1 MTSKPELF
9 ARVEHTFSQLTPSE
23 KRVAGWLLAH
33 AAQIPFETAD
43 GIAKATGTSGITV
56 GRYLRKLGFRNL
68 EDAKAS
74 LRELPVIPYQPWGM
88 NERLDSGTSSNVCR
102 TGHSSR
108 CCWKLTPLP
117 MFISW
122 RKTRHFYA
130 LRNSWHTPRPCISSA
145 FSQPAELPTPFSAI
159 WNTCDP
165 KSVTPRACPEAGL
178 SH

>member
-88 NERLDSGTSSNVCR
+88 NERLDSR
-102 TGHSSR
+102 HQQQR
-108 CCWKLTPLP
+108 LP
-117 MFISW
+117 DRAQQSLLLEIDAITHVYQLAQSD
-122 RKTRHFYA
+122 TFYA

-145 FSQPAELPTPFSAI
+145 FSRPAGLPTPFQPSGIPA
-159 WNTCDP
+159 T
-165 KSVTPRACPEAGL
+165 
-178 SH
+178 